1 MTHSYNF
8 KNNNH
13 TVEALLWVPHRSS
26 LLAPS
31 PLVLTRQENLGEV
44 HLCLLDIQ
52 SHTHLSSG
60 MSFYNTP
67 LCLLNYQNQDIERA
81 WVRRGFL
88 VCLSHVSGSHLWLES
103 WMRFFF
109 FVSHLHF
116 RLFHVTLEQRISFS
130 IVILWKSVDL
140 FLFTK
145 KYPQSPV
152 VALVLFGWVYH
163 SFFPLSTLPLWVP
176 ADKEVVERVV
186 PADRN

>member
-1 MTHSYNF
+1 MSATSFLPLGSFSSSADMTRESWRGPPLRAGYSVTHTFIKRNVFLCHTIMSVKLLKSSYW
-8 KNNNH
+8 
-13 TVEALLWVPHRSS
+13 TCS
-26 LLAPS
+26 
-31 PLVLTRQENLGEV
+31 
-44 HLCLLDIQ
+44 
-52 SHTHLSSG
+52 
-60 MSFYNTP
+60 
-67 LCLLNYQNQDIERA
+67 
-81 WVRRGFL
+81 FL

-116 RLFHVTLEQRISFS
+116 RLFHVTLEQKVSFS
-130 IVILWKSVDL
+130 IVILWKSLDL

-152 VALVLFGWVYH
+152 VAPLLSGWVYH

>member
-8 KNNNH
+8 TDNH
-13 TVEALLWVPHRSS
+13 NVEALLWVPHRSS
-26 LLAPS
+26 LLAPF

-52 SHTHLSSG
+52 SHTFIKRNIFLCHTIMAVKLLKSSYWTCLSKKG
-60 MSFYNTP
+60 LP
-67 LCLLNYQNQDIERA
+67 CLL
-81 WVRRGFL
+81 
-88 VCLSHVSGSHLWLES
+88 VSGSHLWLES

-116 RLFHVTLEQRISFS
+116 RLFHVTLEQKVSFS
-130 IVILWKSVDL
+130 IVILWKSLDL

-152 VALVLFGWVYH
+152 VAPLLSGWVYH

-176 ADKEVVERVV
+176 ADKEVVEGVV